1 MMTKFLTREQT
12 YGQLLKNVNENE
24 KKLEELRAANDEKQ
38 EILNNLKINYE
49 NMKKQAN
56 DSSSQSTADNERN
69 GEDNE
74 EILNL
79 KEDIQIQQ
87 KDLELV
93 LMRKKNIHLVVDLVQ
108 NWVGKSITQLRTQM
122 EVGNLP
128 KNPKLSEQFKFIHG
142 LVTPQLKEIIRTNQK

>member
-24 KKLEELRAANDEKQ
+24 KKLEELRAANDEKMD
-38 EILNNLKINYE
+38 ILNNLKINYE

-56 DSSSQSTADNERN
+56 DSSSQSTADNEKKDQ
-69 GEDNE
+69 ENE

-79 KEDIQIQQ
+79 KEEIQMSQ

-93 LMRKKNIHLVVDLVQ
+93 LQKKKNIHLVVDLV
-108 NWVGKSITQLRTQM
+108 
-122 EVGNLP
+122 
-128 KNPKLSEQFKFIHG
+128 
-142 LVTPQLKEIIRTNQK
+142 